1 MPISRRH
8 LLRGPALLALSSAAA
23 AATAATAAGT
33 PAGTG
38 GTALPAPPRALPRS
52 PSDAWDRPATQAA
65 PTPLPHDL
73 DPQALRWLDGA
84 APTGHAGTDW
94 GWPWPR
100 GEVRRGQAFALR
112 DSEGRLHALQG
123 WPLAWWP
130 DGSLKWSGHAL
141 PPALTPPGEATKA
154 WRIVALPP
162 GKTAPSPIPP
172 LRVEETADAVIV
184 DTGVI
189 RCTVPRRGATL
200 VASITRGG
208 VDLLRE
214 LRLVADADD
223 APDDEGPRRRTR
235 RSRGEVETV
244 DIEQR
249 GPHRAVLRLRGRH
262 RVLLDT
268 ATDTATATAAS
279 TTATGSAAGASARAW
294 LPFDLRLYLYAGGD
308 ALRIMHSW
316 VFDGDPQRDFPR
328 GLGLIADVP
337 LRDPLHDRHL
347 RFAGAAEGP
356 DAGLW
361 AEAVRGLTGLRRDPG
376 AEVRAAQLAGR
387 ACPPDSTWQRTVR
400 ELQDHIPA
408 WGDFSLTQHSP
419 DAFQIRKRT
428 RPGHTWIHAAD
439 GARAA
444 GLGYVGG
451 PGGGLAFGLRDFW
464 QRHPAQLEVRGART
478 GTAQV
483 RLWWHSPDAP
493 AMDLR
498 PYHDGLG
505 QDSFE
510 QQRQGLELTYEDYEP
525 GFDTAVGVGRSHEI
539 TLFALAATP
548 PRERLLQLARL
559 VQTPPR
565 LVAAPR
571 RYLDTQVFGPLWSLP
586 DRGTPAKAAIEDR
599 LDSLFDFYRR
609 EAQQRRWTGF
619 WDHGDIRHTYD
630 EDRHEWRYDVGG
642 FAWDNSELS
651 PDLWLWSAFLR
662 SGRADIFRFAEAMVR
677 HTSEVDTYH
686 LGRFQGLGTRHGVLH
701 WSDSAKQ
708 LRIST
713 AAYRRH
719 YHYLTA
725 DERIGDVLHALR
737 DADRTLIT
745 LDPGRKLGARP
756 SGAGDGLLGVGTDWG
771 ALLANWLTEWE
782 RSGDPRWRDRIQRG
796 MQSVAAMPHGF
807 FSAAT
812 AGYELE
818 TGALIDVSGGRV
830 GASHLSAVFGLTE
843 MVADLIALVD
853 VPGFEDAWLQYC
865 ALFNAPVEEQ
875 RRALGA
881 PHGGA
886 RALYVGHSRLTAYA
900 AWRRRDPALAQRAWR
915 EFLSD
920 PRSGPLA
927 TRRVDGPA
935 VLRPVV
941 EAPGLSTNDAA
952 QWALAA
958 IQNLALIGDA
968 LPEAS
973 P

>member
-1 MPISRRH
+1 MPIRRRH
-8 LLRGPALLALSSAAA
+8 LLQVPAALALTSAAA
-23 AATAATAAGT
+23 ATRAATAAAD
-33 PAGTG
+33 PAAREPSIDKDSG
-38 GTALPAPPRALPRS
+38 AS
-52 PSDAWDRPATQAA
+52 PGVPG
-65 PTPLPHDL
+65 PLPLDL
-73 DPQALRWLDGA
+73 DPEALRWLDRL
-84 APTGHAGTDW
+84 APPAHAGVAW

-100 GEVRRGQAFALR
+100 GQVRRGQAFALR
-112 DSEGRLHALQG
+112 DGDGRLQALQG

-130 DGSLKWSGHAL
+130 DGSVKWSGHAL
-141 PPALTPPGEATKA
+141 PPATTPPGEGARA
-154 WRIVALPP
+154 WRVVALPP
-162 GKTAPSPIPP
+162 GKTAPSPLTP

-189 RCTVPRRGATL
+189 RCTVPRRGDTL

-208 VDLLRE
+208 VEIARE
-214 LRLVADADD
+214 LRLIADADD
-223 APDDEGPRRRTR
+223 APDDEGAPRRRL
-235 RSRGEVETV
+235 RSRGELESV

-262 RVLLDT
+262 RAL
-268 ATDTATATAAS
+268 TDAAS
-279 TTATGSAAGASARAW
+279 QDGFTAGAGARAW
-294 LPFDLRLYLYAGGD
+294 LPFDLRLYLHAGGD

-337 LRDPLHDRHL
+337 LRDPLQDRHL

-361 AEAVRGLTGLRRDPG
+361 GEAVRGLTGLRRDPG
-376 AEVRAAQLAGR
+376 AEVRAAQLEGR
-387 ACPPDSTWQRTVR
+387 ACPPDGTWQRTVR

-464 QRHPAQLEVRGART
+464 QRHPAQLEVRGAHT
-478 GTAQV
+478 GMAQV

-505 QDSFE
+505 QHSFE
-510 QQRQGLELTYEDYEP
+510 QQRQGLEVTYEDYEP
-525 GFDTAVGVGRSHEI
+525 GFDSAVGVGRSHEI

-548 PRERLLQLARL
+548 GRERLLQLARL
-559 VQTPPR
+559 VQTPPQ

-586 DRGTPAKAAIEDR
+586 DRGTPANAAIEDR

-609 EAQQRRWTGF
+609 EAEQRRWTGF

-630 EDRHEWRYDVGG
+630 ADRHEWRYDVGG

-651 PDLWLWSAFLR
+651 PDLWLWVAFLR

-737 DADRTLIT
+737 EADRTLIT

-756 SGAGDGLLGVGTDWG
+756 AGAGDGLLGVGTDWG

-782 RSGDPRWRDRIQRG
+782 RSGDPRWRERIRRG
-796 MQSVAAMPHGF
+796 MASVAAMPHGF

-818 TGALIDVSGGRV
+818 SGALIDVSGGRV
-830 GASHLSAVFGLTE
+830 GASHLSAVFGLAE
-843 MVADLIALVD
+843 MAADLIALVD

-865 ALFNAPVEEQ
+865 VLFNAPVEEQ

-881 PHGGA
+881 PHGGGG
-886 RALYVGHSRLTAYA
+886 ALRVGHSRLTAYA
-900 AWRRRDPALAQRAWR
+900 AWRRRDAALAARAWR

-920 PRSGPLA
+920 ERHGPLQ
-927 TRRVDGPA
+927 TRRIAGPA
-935 VLRPVV
+935 VLRPVD
-941 EAPGLSTNDAA
+941 EAPGLSTNEAA

-958 IQNLALIGDA
+958 IQNLALIGEA
-968 LPEAS
+968 LPAAS
-973 P
+973 A